1 MLADSLLPELLLDAF
16 NTIKQ
21 MNGMQEK
28 AEALSAYVYRL
39 SPSSMTYQDWQEILS
54 ILSALKRPNFLLA
67 LPDLIPFIQYF
78 GDNDTP
84 SKVVQA
90 MQEVYG
96 QWN

>member
-1 MLADSLLPELLLDAF
+1 MLP
-16 NTIKQ
+16 
-21 MNGMQEK
+21 
-28 AEALSAYVYRL
+28 
-39 SPSSMTYQDWQEILS
+39 
-54 ILSALKRPNFLLA
+54 ALKRPNFLLA